1 MKHLKKRNK
10 KYEELS
16 KLRHIKLHKFRHSC
30 ATELINKGFSPEQVA
45 AWLGHSSSEV
55 TLKTYFHLFPKMKI
69 ANFYNKT

>member
-1 MKHLKKRNK
+1 MKHFKKRNK

-16 KLRHIKLHKFRHSC
+16 KLRHIKLHEFRHSY

-55 TLKTYFHLFPKMKI
+55 TLKTYFHLFPL
-69 ANFYNKT
+69 